1 MKEEGFKYTNTPLAD
16 GSSEGGF
23 AKVTDSSEPKGPIDA
38 IIDGSK
44 DVIGTGLETG
54 TGIVTNLG
62 EGAEGIADTALD
74 TVGSVGGSVVEG
86 LDAGFDEARKFS
98 VKDNMLPLV
107 LIGGMVGYAAYLQ
120 YKK

>member
-1 MKEEGFKYTNTPLAD
+1 MAKVTEDGFTP
-16 GSSEGGF
+16 SSPVTEGGF
-23 AKVTDSSEPKGPIDA
+23 SDEGAGKTETSPIDA
-38 IIDGSK
+38 IIDGRK
-44 DVIGTGLETG
+44 EVIGTGLETG

-86 LDAGFDEARKFS
+86 LDAGLDEARKFS
-98 VKDNMLPLV
+98 VKDNMLPLL

-120 YKK
+120 FKK

>member
-1 MKEEGFKYTNTPLAD
+1 MKEEGFKYTSTPLSD
-16 GSSEGGF
+16 GSNGGF
-23 AKVTDSSEPKGPIDA
+23 ADEGAGKTESQSPIDA

-54 TGIVTNLG
+54 TGIVTNIG

-74 TVGSVGGSVVEG
+74 TVGTVGGSVVEG
-86 LDAGFDEARKFS
+86 LDAGFDEAKKFS
-98 VKDNMLPLV
+98 VKDNMLPLL

-120 YKK
+120 FKK